1 MPAAAVDTDMGW
13 VLIALAVDGKSRKRP
28 RRAKTLA
35 MPHRS
40 TRRSPVALELAAAV
54 AAEVLWRQSRRAVA
68 AVAAALDALD
78 SCRRSW
84 PLFAVAVDRMRFELG
99 IVVALCT
106 VVDLTPRA
114 ECERFGLAVVDT
126 PMRMDTERPRQ
137 SESPRIAVAVVAD
150 EPEPVVA
157 AAAADTS
164 RKSEPTLAAVALAS
178 SDKRCPT
185 MTVPCSSSRC
195 SV

>member
-13 VLIALAVDGKSRKRP
+13 VLIALAVVDGKCRKWP

-68 AVAAALDALD
+68 VALDALD

-84 PLFAVAVDRMRFELG
+84 PLVVVAVDRMRFELW

-106 VVDLTPRA
+106 VVAVVDLTPLA

-137 SESPRIAVAVVAD
+137 SESSRTAVAVVAD
-150 EPEPVVA
+150 EPEP
-157 AAAADTS
+157 AAADTS

-185 MTVPCSSSRC
+185 TTVPCSSSRC